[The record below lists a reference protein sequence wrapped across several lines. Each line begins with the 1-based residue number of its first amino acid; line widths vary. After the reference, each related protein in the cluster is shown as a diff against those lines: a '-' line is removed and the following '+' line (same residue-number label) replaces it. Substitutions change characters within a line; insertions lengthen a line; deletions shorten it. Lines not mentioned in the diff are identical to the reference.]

1 MYVNGK
7 MTPVETVLGMG
18 ARRDKGEWWRG
29 KFKYDIFD
37 TL

>member
-7 MTPVETVLGMG
+7 MKPVETVLGVG
-18 ARRDKGEWWRG
+18 GGEMKENDG
-29 KFKYDIFD
+29 GDDFKYDIFD